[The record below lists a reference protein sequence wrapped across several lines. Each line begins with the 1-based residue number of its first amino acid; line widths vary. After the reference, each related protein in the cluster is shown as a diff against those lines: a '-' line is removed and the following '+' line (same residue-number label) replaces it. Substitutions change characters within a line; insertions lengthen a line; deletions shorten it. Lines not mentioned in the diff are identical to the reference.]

1 MQYTTTLSEHD
12 SVAMSIGNFDGI
24 HKGHQRLLHELRVMA
39 ERLGCKPVVVTFSPH
54 TLMVVRPDIYIEY
67 LSTVDEKIALIK
79 DYGHIN
85 DTIVIHFTSE
95 VAAMSAEAFMDT
107 LRAHFNLK
115 GLVVGENFSLGHQR
129 KGDISFLN
137 VYGREHGIELQAIG
151 LEEVEDARISSTRIR
166 TLVKE
171 GNVELANELLGHPM
185 QISGVVQQGDKRG
198 RTIGFPTANLRPE
211 PHKLLLAN
219 GVYAAYVRIQEDN
232 KRDIVSASTVYKGA
246 VNIGI
251 RPTFN
256 GKERLV
262 EVHLLDVDMDLYDK
276 TLVVDFI
283 ARLRGEQ
290 RFSGID
296 ALKAQI
302 AADTE
307 EARKILTTRRVSS

>member
-12 SVAMSIGNFDGI
+12 AVVMSIGNFDGI
-24 HKGHQRLLHELRVMA
+24 HKGHQRLLHELRAMA
-39 ERLGCKPVVVTFSPH
+39 ERLECKPVVVTFSPH

-67 LSTVDEKIALIK
+67 LSTLDEKIALIK
-79 DYGHIN
+79 DYGHID
-85 DTIVIHFTSE
+85 DTMVIHFTTE

-107 LRAHFNLK
+107 LRTLFTLK
-115 GLVVGENFSLGHQR
+115 GLMVGENFSLGNQR
-129 KGDISFLN
+129 KGDISFLHA
-137 VYGREHGIELQAIG
+137 YGKEHGIAIQTIG
-151 LEEVEDARISSTRIR
+151 LEEAEDVRISSTRIR
-166 TLVKE
+166 ALVKE
-171 GNVELANELLGHPM
+171 GNIELANELLGHPM
-185 QISGVVQQGDKRG
+185 QASGIVHHGDKRG

-211 PHKLLLAN
+211 PHKLLPAN
-219 GVYAAYVRIQEDN
+219 GVYAAYVRILEEN
-232 KRDIVSASTVYKGA
+232 TRDIVSASTVYKSA

-276 TLVVDFI
+276 TLVVDLI

-290 RFSGID
+290 RFSGIE

-307 EARKILTTRRVSS
+307 KARKVLTIRSVSS